1 MWVREILIIPKARSF
16 AWRLKLRGISP
27 KLCMLNGPETREY
40 VKFMK
45 NGLHVAFQCFK
56 RNVLE
61 RNGGIFGKLEL
72 KNVRAWHVGRLS
84 LFSDRLIGRNP

>member
-1 MWVREILIIPKARSF
+1 LEHSALAFFRKLVLSLGVRSLI
-16 AWRLKLRGISP
+16 RGISP
-27 KLCMLNGPETREY
+27 KLRMLNGPETREY

-56 RNVLE
+56 RSVLE

-84 LFSDRLIGRNP
+84 LF